1 MTKIKWDDES
11 KGKLSKLTE
20 KLRIPR
26 RSLKEAIVTACFR
39 LQSQR
44 GRLEQTIARLQQRD
58 REIFERCIGA
68 KLSGDKNHAVMYA
81 NECAELRKM
90 AKLVMSAQLALERVI
105 LRLETV
111 QEFGD
116 VIAQIAPVMS
126 ILKETR
132 SRLAGVIPE
141 VAMELDQVNSLLG
154 NTLIETG
161 EVGATQSI
169 LEATSAE
176 ARKVLEEA
184 SAIAEQKIK
193 ERFPEIPSLPLP
205 EGPLPEG
212 VSLGSVSLRASLSL
226 DPLSLEDQVY
236 DYIVKHDGRIS
247 TTKCA
252 SELKVSEG
260 DVRKALSILK
270 EKGRIVIP

>member
-1 MTKIKWDDES
+1 MTKLKWDDEP

-68 KLSGDKNHAVMYA
+68 KLSGDKNHAIMYA

-90 AKLVMSAQLALERVI
+90 AKLVMSGQLALERVI

-141 VAMELDQVNSLLG
+141 VAMELDQVNSLLS
-154 NTLIETG
+154 NTLLETG
-161 EVGATQSI
+161 EVEATQNA

-176 ARKVLEEA
+176 AKKVLEEA

-193 ERFPEIPSLPLP
+193 ERFPEIPPLPMP

-212 VSLGSVSLRASLSL
+212 APPGSPSLGTHIGANSL
-226 DPLSLEDQVY
+226 PLEDQVY

-247 TTKCA
+247 PVKCA

-260 DVRKALSILK
+260 DVKKALQALK

>member
-141 VAMELDQVNSLLG
+141 VAMELDQVNSLL
-154 NTLIETG
+154 
-161 EVGATQSI
+161 
-169 LEATSAE
+169 
-176 ARKVLEEA
+176 
-184 SAIAEQKIK
+184 
-193 ERFPEIPSLPLP
+193 
-205 EGPLPEG
+205 
-212 VSLGSVSLRASLSL
+212 
-226 DPLSLEDQVY
+226 
-236 DYIVKHDGRIS
+236 
-247 TTKCA
+247 
-252 SELKVSEG
+252 
-260 DVRKALSILK
+260 
-270 EKGRIVIP
+270 